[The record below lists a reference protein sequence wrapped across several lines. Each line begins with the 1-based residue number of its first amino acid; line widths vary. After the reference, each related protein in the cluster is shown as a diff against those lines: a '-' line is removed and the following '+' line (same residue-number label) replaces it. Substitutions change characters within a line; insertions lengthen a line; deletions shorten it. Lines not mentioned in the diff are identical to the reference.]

1 MDYASRM
8 TTVRVGNGRGGVART
23 ALLTGLLTAAAVL
36 GVAAPAPAAK
46 TSYPFAF
53 GTYKGTLS
61 TGGGMTVRLRKAS
74 CFLHRQVAT
83 YKTGACLRIDKLDVQ
98 GGACP
103 DGTTVE
109 PTLAAYLQDHEEIHL
124 AGTGRY
130 SDVAETSFGQGR
142 TITATTIRFR
152 AQGRRI
158 TGTIRITGS
167 QESDL
172 AVPCATV
179 SATYTLKL
187 R

>member
-1 MDYASRM
+1 MPAR
-8 TTVRVGNGRGGVART
+8 RGRALART
-23 ALLTGLLTAAAVL
+23 ILLTAALAAF
-36 GVAAPAPAAK
+36 AAPAAASPVSVAK
-46 TSYPFAF
+46 APYPFAF

-61 TGGGMTVRLRKAS
+61 TGGAMTIRLRRAS
-74 CFLHRQVAT
+74 CYLRRQFAAYT
-83 YKTGACLRIDKLDVQ
+83 KGACLRIDRLDIQ

-124 AGTGRY
+124 ARTGKY
-130 SDVAETSFGQGR
+130 SDVAETSFGQGK
-142 TITATTIRFR
+142 TITETTIRFR
-152 AQGRRI
+152 AKGRRI

-172 AVPCATV
+172 SVPCATV

-187 R
+187 P